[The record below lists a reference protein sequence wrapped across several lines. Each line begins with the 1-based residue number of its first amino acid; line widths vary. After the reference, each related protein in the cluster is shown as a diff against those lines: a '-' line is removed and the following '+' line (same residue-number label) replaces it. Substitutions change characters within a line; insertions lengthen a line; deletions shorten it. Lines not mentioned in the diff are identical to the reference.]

1 MGSLGYERREDMAM
15 QLARPFMGPLS
26 MTMSWRRPYPD
37 ALFDALEPIA
47 GVGGLESGTGQA

>member
-26 MTMSWRRPYPD
+26 MTMSWD
-37 ALFDALEPIA
+37 ALTRMPCSMHSNLLR
-47 GVGGLESGTGQA
+47 GSGA